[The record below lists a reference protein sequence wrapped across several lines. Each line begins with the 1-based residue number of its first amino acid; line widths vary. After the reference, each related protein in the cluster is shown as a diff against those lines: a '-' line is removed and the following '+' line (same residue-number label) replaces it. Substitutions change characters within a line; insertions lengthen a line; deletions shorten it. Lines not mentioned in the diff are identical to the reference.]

1 MSIELHPWRGHG
13 DVEAADA
20 LVLHAPVRRGE
31 HHRPLR
37 LVRVRDL
44 MIAVIYQIVWQKTF
58 HDFLVCIMILA
69 SYVLLNKWNQKINC
83 SLQITK
89 ILNT

>member
-1 MSIELHPWRGHG
+1 MSIEFHPWRGHG

-20 LVLHAPVRRGE
+20 LVLHAPVRRRE

-44 MIAVIYQIVWQKTF
+44 RNAVIIRF
-58 HDFLVCIMILA
+58 RG
-69 SYVLLNKWNQKINC
+69 
-83 SLQITK
+83 
-89 ILNT
+89 